1 MLLLVQN
8 ETFLS
13 FLPLPLTLKEG
24 RIKKQVLRIS
34 KNNKSR
40 GGIFLYNSTINQLFQ
55 TLVFIKSSVKTFK
68 PYHCQKLI
76 LNNINK
82 IGIFQSSVEPLRWR
96 FSTNYITTENWSVFL
111 KKDPSYA
118 SVF

>member
-40 GGIFLYNSTINQLFQ
+40 GGIFLYN
-55 TLVFIKSSVKTFK
+55 KPTF
-68 PYHCQKLI
+68 PNPGVH
-76 LNNINK
+76 LN
-82 IGIFQSSVEPLRWR
+82 LR
-96 FSTNYITTENWSVFL
+96 
-111 KKDPSYA
+111 
-118 SVF
+118 